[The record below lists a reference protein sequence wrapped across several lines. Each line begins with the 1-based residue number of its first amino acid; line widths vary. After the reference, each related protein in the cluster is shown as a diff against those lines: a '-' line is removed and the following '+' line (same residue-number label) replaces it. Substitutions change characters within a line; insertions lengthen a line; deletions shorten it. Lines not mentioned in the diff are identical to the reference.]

1 MSVTR
6 PACTALPVILQVS
19 ASSGRRG
26 VYLREP
32 YEVKKSKHNV
42 SITPVF
48 HKDAGG
54 AVWAGLCG
62 WGSEVCGNVWRGNV
76 SGVLGNNSKGCG
88 NEYSECCLTKSRSAA
103 LFPVPVPC
111 SSGDEAVPRPAAGSS
126 VQPVVG
132 HGP

>member
-1 MSVTR
+1 MSVAC
-6 PACTALPVILQVS
+6 PACTALLVILQVS

-54 AVWAGLCG
+54 AVWVGLCG
-62 WGSEVCGNVWRGNV
+62 WGSVGRAVKCVAMW
-76 SGVLGNNSKGCG
+76 GVV
-88 NEYSECCLTKSRSAA
+88 TQWSAW
-103 LFPVPVPC
+103 
-111 SSGDEAVPRPAAGSS
+111 ER
-126 VQPVVG
+126 
-132 HGP
+132 